1 MEGMSIADAL
11 AIRNNNDGFGMGGS
25 WLMTVLMVII
35 LMGGYGGGY
44 GFGGYGGGIAQGISN
59 EFLFSNLNSGIE
71 QTRNSVLNTQNGI
84 ADLGYALNSNYGNMR
99 YELSQ
104 NINAVNGNIAGLRS
118 EMQAGFCCVNNTMHN
133 ETQRVIDLINAN
145 TQQCLRDQ
153 LADEK
158 LAKSQLLQNAYL
170 VDKLAPAPATP

>member
-1 MEGMSIADAL
+1 MSIADAL